1 MQTVSHNDYKFTY
14 PDNTIKFESI
24 ANPLNIQ
31 ETSGVTNFEINKS
44 QLSFELTLAADASKP
59 TLYLGNDAQNEIQCV
74 LDSPKLTC
82 TLDSISDVTD
92 SKIYYKGGCDSL
104 IESQL
109 TITKVKD
116 SIIVSQITLVNTQ
129 SDATCVKTVFT
140 SVKVTVESNPGEV
153 TSIVLTAGVKDYTFS
168 PCTSTAT
175 TILCNAPED
184 IIEETYKYKVI
195 NSDTYDFS
203 VSDTITNTPLI
214 YKADFIGDNSKL
226 LTQQVNKDVEAFTIV
241 LTKSTDIFFGND
253 ENNKLTCTSGDEGY
267 SCGMDIADYDSDISS
282 KIYYKDSCGVLVDSG
297 ITVSLVHPIDI
308 TVDGVYLGDN
318 TKCIIKAINPVTITV
333 DKTPLSTVHY
343 AILTDSAENPTEY
356 DLEECSF
363 TEKKIT
369 CALASGTE
377 EITTP
382 GIYKLKDISSVDAI

>member
-14 PDNTIKFESI
+14 PDNTIKFKSI

-44 QLSFELTLAADASKP
+44 QLSFELTLAADSSKP

-82 TLDSISDVTD
+82 TFDSISDVTD

-140 SVKVTVESNPGEV
+140 SVKVTDESNPGEV

-168 PCTSTAT
+168 PCTLTAT

-226 LTQQVNKDVEAFTIV
+226 LTQQVNKNVEAFTIV
-241 LTKSTDIFFGND
+241 LTKSKDIFFGND

-282 KIYYKDSCGVLVDSG
+282 KIYYKRLMWCFS
-297 ITVSLVHPIDI
+297 
-308 TVDGVYLGDN
+308 
-318 TKCIIKAINPVTITV
+318 
-333 DKTPLSTVHY
+333 
-343 AILTDSAENPTEY
+343 
-356 DLEECSF
+356 
-363 TEKKIT
+363 
-369 CALASGTE
+369 
-377 EITTP
+377 
-382 GIYKLKDISSVDAI
+382 